1 MDKNIKTMN
10 KNEQLLKNTLA
21 IVFNVQADLIG
32 EESSMDTLSQWD
44 SVKHLNL
51 VLAIEDAF
59 NVSLTEEQSLEIL
72 SFPLIKVVLS
82 EHGISFLN

>member
-1 MDKNIKTMN
+1 MN

-21 IVFNVQADLIG
+21 IVFNVPADLIG

-82 EHGISFLN
+82 EHGISFS

>member
-1 MDKNIKTMN
+1 MDKNSKTMN
-10 KNEQLLKNTLA
+10 TNEQLLKNTLA
-21 IVFNVQADLIG
+21 IVFNVPALLIG

-72 SFPLIKVVLS
+72 SFPLIKVVLG
-82 EHGISFLN
+82 EHGISFS

>member
-1 MDKNIKTMN
+1 MN
-10 KNEQLLKNTLA
+10 TNEQLLKNTLA
-21 IVFNVQADLIG
+21 IVFNVPALLIG

-72 SFPLIKVVLS
+72 SFPLIKVVLG
-82 EHGISFLN
+82 EHGISFS

>member
-1 MDKNIKTMN
+1 MDKNSKTMN
-10 KNEQLLKNTLA
+10 VNEQLLKNTLA
-21 IVFNVQADLIG
+21 TVFNVPVDIIG
-32 EESSMDTLSQWD
+32 EDSSMDTLSRWD

-72 SFPLIKVVLS
+72 SFPLIKIVLA
-82 EHGISFLN
+82 EHGVNFS